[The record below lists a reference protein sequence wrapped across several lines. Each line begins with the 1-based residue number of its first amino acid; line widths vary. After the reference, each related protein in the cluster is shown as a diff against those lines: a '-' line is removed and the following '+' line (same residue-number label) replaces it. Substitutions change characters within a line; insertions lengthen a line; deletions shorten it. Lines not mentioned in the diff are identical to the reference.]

1 MEVFRNPPA
10 QAPGSIF
17 WSLGKAHPTST
28 NNSRDNTVPDAFPPS
43 LVWDHVPTKV
53 HSYPDPWLEPKL
65 KSHKVK
71 MAKFEGLQD
80 LQKCYKGKLMISR
93 YFEVAKSPDCLLLL
107 LRLCLRLQSLDWRRF
122 VRTSANTS
130 IY

>member
-80 LQKCYKGKLMISR
+80 VTEVLQGKTND
-93 YFEVAKSPDCLLLL
+93 FEIFRGRKIARLLVASFALVPQVAK
-107 LRLCLRLQSLDWRRF
+107 LRL
-122 VRTSANTS
+122 A
-130 IY
+130 